1 MENAGFTANSAA
13 AIYDECN
20 IVWNG
25 FQEISIE
32 HLSREANQVAHELAR
47 QAMISRA
54 NYIYDDD
61 PLGFIVQL
69 LSNDVT
75 IFDQ

>member
-1 MENAGFTANSAA
+1 
-13 AIYDECN
+13 
-20 IVWNG
+20 VWNG
-25 FQEISIE
+25 FQEIFIE

-47 QAMISRA
+47 QAMISKA

-61 PLGFIVQL
+61 LSGFIVQL